1 MRKQQKAGINEV
13 KVPALSKD
21 DTEKLFELFQSA
33 DKLTKVNGELY
44 LIVQEEVQSY
54 FLDQQ
59 SLDKVVKYVDNR
71 VNTYLQENQVVPLG
85 EQAHCANRRK
95 IV

>member
-1 MRKQQKAGINEV
+1 MRKQQKAGSNEV

-44 LIVQEEVQSY
+44 LIVHEEVQSY

-59 SLDKVVKYVDNR
+59 PLDKVVK
-71 VNTYLQENQVVPLG
+71 NQVVPLG

-95 IV
+95 VV